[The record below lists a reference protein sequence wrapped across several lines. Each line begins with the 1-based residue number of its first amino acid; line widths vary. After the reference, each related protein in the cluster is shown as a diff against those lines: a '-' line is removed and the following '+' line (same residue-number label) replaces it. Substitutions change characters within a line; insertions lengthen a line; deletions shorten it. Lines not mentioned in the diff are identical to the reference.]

1 MSRISLAHV
10 QVNRYLRL
18 THTNLSQR
26 VFSISLTS
34 FYPCFFISIFFI
46 LSFFFPTGKMREL
59 LNNGVV
65 PIYQMIKDGEVDG
78 DRFFGGPLSRHAQGI
93 GTNPKEGE
101 WNDVRDDAQ
110 WDDDVDCAQAGQAI
124 GGITSVVSAGSL
136 VKSMMEE
143 LIQVFQKFGGFANRS
158 PGVIDVG
165 KVDTTVLTLNSFL

>member
-1 MSRISLAHV
+1 
-10 QVNRYLRL
+10 
-18 THTNLSQR
+18 
-26 VFSISLTS
+26 
-34 FYPCFFISIFFI
+34 
-46 LSFFFPTGKMREL
+46 MREL

-158 PGVIDVG
+158 PECIDVG